1 MSDRLHSNEK
11 AAAFTKETGGGA
23 NSCGYFGGF
32 GLGASTAVVR
42 RAEGYLGFGVSFGF
56 VRNEI

>member
-23 NSCGYFGGF
+23 NSCGYSGWEVLAAIAHRAMGGLEFGGSS
-32 GLGASTAVVR
+32 GSM
-42 RAEGYLGFGVSFGF
+42 
-56 VRNEI
+56 RNEI